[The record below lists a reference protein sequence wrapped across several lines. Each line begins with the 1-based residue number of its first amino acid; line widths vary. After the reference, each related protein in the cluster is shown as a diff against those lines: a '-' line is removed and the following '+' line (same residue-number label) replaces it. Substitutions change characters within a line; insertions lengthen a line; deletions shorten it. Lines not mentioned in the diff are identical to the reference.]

1 MTRPTTTA
9 PPAAPVLGTVLG
21 NALLLAVLGSLSIAA
36 PALATDECA
45 AGLDR
50 LGQQAAALEAAGP
63 GTPAPVTQQET
74 AQLRA
79 LQQAAQAAARK
90 GDAPACQAILGDAAA
105 LRDSIAHPRA
115 IAADDLENA
124 KLRSPDGKDLGSISE
139 LIIDPGTG
147 RVAYAVVELGGFLG
161 IGDADFAVP
170 WALFSPS
177 GDGYVLN
184 VPKEKLTNAPR
195 FDDRNRPNMN
205 DRQWAM
211 AVHTYYGV
219 SPYWMRDSATLA
231 AIAGASGGSGD
242 VAAAPLRQEVQRL
255 SQEVARL
262 NQELQQARGAAGSSG
277 APADTGSG
285 QGSGSPAAPNA
296 ASQTPAG
303 NAPPQPPVSQQ

>member
-1 MTRPTTTA
+1 MMRPTPSRT
-9 PPAAPVLGTVLG
+9 LGT
-21 NALLLAVLGSLSIAA
+21 ALLLAALGPLTIAA
-36 PALATDECA
+36 PALAADDCT

-79 LQQAAQAAARK
+79 LQQAAQAAAQK
-90 GDAPACQAILGDAAA
+90 GNAPACQAILGEAAA
-105 LRDSIAHPRA
+105 LQDSIAHPRA
-115 IAADDLENA
+115 VAADELEDA
-124 KLRSPDGKDLGSISE
+124 KLRSPDGKDLGSVSE
-139 LIIDPGTG
+139 LIIDPASG

-161 IGDADFAVP
+161 IGESHFPVP

-184 VPKEKLTNAPR
+184 VPKDKLTNAPR
-195 FDDRNRPNMN
+195 FDEKNRPNMN

-219 SPYWMRDSATLA
+219 PPYWMRDSATLA
-231 AIAGASGGSGD
+231 AIAGSAGGGDASAG
-242 VAAAPLRQEVQRL
+242 PLRQEVQRL

-262 NQELQQARGAAGSSG
+262 NRELQQARGAAGSSG
-277 APADTGSG
+277 QEGSS
-285 QGSGSPAAPNA
+285 QGG
-296 ASQTPAG
+296 ASQSAPGSASGTLSG
-303 NAPPQPPVSQQ
+303 NGTPQPPVSQQ

>member
-1 MTRPTTTA
+1 
-9 PPAAPVLGTVLG
+9 
-21 NALLLAVLGSLSIAA
+21 
-36 PALATDECA
+36 
-45 AGLDR
+45 
-50 LGQQAAALEAAGP
+50 
-63 GTPAPVTQQET
+63 VTQQET

-79 LQQAAQAAARK
+79 LQQAAQAAAQK
-90 GDAPACQAILGDAAA
+90 GNAPACQAILGKATA
-105 LRDSIAHPRA
+105 LQDSIAHPRA

-161 IGDADFAVP
+161 IGEADFAVP
-170 WALFSPS
+170 WALFTPS

-184 VPKEKLTNAPR
+184 VPKDKLTNAPR
-195 FDDRNRPNMN
+195 FDDKNRPNMN

-219 SPYWMRDSATLA
+219 APYWMRDSATLA
-231 AIAGASGGSGD
+231 AIAGSAGGGDAS
-242 VAAAPLRQEVQRL
+242 AAPLRQEVQRL

-277 APADTGSG
+277 TAPGAGMG
-285 QGSGSPAAPNA
+285 QGG
-296 ASQTPAG
+296 ASQTPSG
-303 NAPPQPPVSQQ
+303 NGTLQPPVSQQ